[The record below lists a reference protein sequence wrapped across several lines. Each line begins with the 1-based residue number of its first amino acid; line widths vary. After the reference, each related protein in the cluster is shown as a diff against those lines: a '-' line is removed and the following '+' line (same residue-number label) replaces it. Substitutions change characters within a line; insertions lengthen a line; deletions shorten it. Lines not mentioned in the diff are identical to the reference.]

1 MFFWSVHH
9 SVTRVLAW
17 FLFRNKSLSRD
28 LSSLQCSLDKNF
40 KCYWYIYIIIRILIP
55 ALVWGKCY
63 RNPPPILGAKNDGFS
78 IDFSISGIRVSKSWV
93 AAHLRPSQ
101 CSDGSGWTQLLAG
114 CSRTAACGP
123 ASELRYHW
131 LSLHPQNQWF
141 SVRNCIKL
149 QFWVIGPGWVMGC
162 PISKHDQVGI
172 TLLSG
177 LSRSVGVSA
186 SVTTSCQGGVS
197 SHGCAIDIM
206 SHCKFCLFNSR
217 KNSPT
222 VRTES
227 FEHPLTFLGCGS
239 LHLSS

>member
-1 MFFWSVHH
+1 M
-9 SVTRVLAW
+9 
-17 FLFRNKSLSRD
+17 
-28 LSSLQCSLDKNF
+28 
-40 KCYWYIYIIIRILIP
+40 RILIP

-63 RNPPPILGAKNDGFS
+63 KNPPILGAKNDGFS

-114 CSRTAACGP
+114 CSRTAACGS

-206 SHCKFCLFNSR
+206 SHCKFCLFNCP
-217 KNSPT
+217 KKLPNCPNGILWT
-222 VRTES
+222 S
-227 FEHPLTFLGCGS
+227 FNLPGLWMSTSFLVGFQCCRS
-239 LHLSS
+239 